1 MKRLLSIVFALV
13 CALTISAQSFEL
25 HQSYND
31 DDSAWSKTRLLAEYF
46 WTSENG
52 KWNVFSWNSFS
63 ESSINGL
70 LYGEYKFIDNFYI
83 HPEVRMNAGNYEYKT
98 VTPQVGIAYLIPWNN
113 GPDIYLTP
121 KYSYNDIC
129 GAKHDLQFS
138 INSSYE
144 TNAIYY
150 EGYFDSNWI
159 DALNIFTEQKAYF
172 KVTKNFQ
179 LGAAVVFNSTTD
191 YHGGEGNAHC
201 QPYLSVRVALY

>member
-1 MKRLLSIVFALV
+1 MFALV

-31 DDSAWSKTRLLAEYF
+31 NESAWGKTRLISEYF

-52 KWNVFSWNSFS
+52 NWNVFSWNSFS
-63 ESSINGL
+63 ENSLNAL

-83 HPEVRMNAGNYEYKT
+83 HPEVRVNAGTFEYKT
-98 VTPQVGIAYLIPWNN
+98 ITPQIGIAYLIPWNN

-121 KYSYNDIC
+121 KYSYNDIV
-129 GAKHDLQFS
+129 KNDIQFS

-150 EGYFDSNWI
+150 EGYIDTNWI
-159 DALNIFTEQKAYF
+159 EALNVFAEQKAYF
-172 KVTKNFQ
+172 KVTKNLQ
-179 LGAAVVFNSTTD
+179 IGAAVVFNSTTD
-191 YHGGEGNAHC
+191 YDGGEGITHC
-201 QPYLSVRVALY
+201 QPYLSFRVALY